1 MKFQFGIE
9 VNDLPDFLDGKAVTL
24 HGYCEDKK
32 IIRVELDDSEVVITR
47 KQIRDSFF
55 GTLIALKE
63 AKPQWEKHHFSEIK
77 KPPNKIRFPKTE
89 TPCFIGMEDDE

>member
-9 VNDLPDFLDGKAVTL
+9 VNDLPDFLEGKSVTL

-47 KQIRDSFF
+47 KEIRDSFF
-55 GTLIALKE
+55 GTLVALKE
-63 AKPQWEKHHFSEIK
+63 AKPQWEKHNFSTIE
-77 KPPNKIRFPKTE
+77 KPPNKIKFPKTE
-89 TPCFIGMEDDE
+89 TPFFIGLKGE

>member
-32 IIRVELDDSEVVITR
+32 IIRVELDDGEVVITR
-47 KQIRDSFF
+47 KKIRDSFF

-63 AKPQWEKHHFSEIK
+63 AKPQWEKHDFPKIE
-77 KPPNKIRFPKTE
+77 KPPNKIKFPISKT
-89 TPCFIGMEDDE
+89 PGFIGLKGDE